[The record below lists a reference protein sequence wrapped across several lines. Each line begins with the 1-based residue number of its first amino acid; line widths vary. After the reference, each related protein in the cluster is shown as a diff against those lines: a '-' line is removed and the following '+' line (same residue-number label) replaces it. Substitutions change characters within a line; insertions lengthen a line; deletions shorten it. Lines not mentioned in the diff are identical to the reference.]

1 MPKHQHPRLLIL
13 LVASIMAFCQL
24 PPLEAGAKKAP
35 PVTIRL
41 HGEGNEVEGDSFVTG
56 IELLNPARTITMR
69 KVPAVSEGDIT
80 SFHPF
85 ENADGTFGAY
95 FKLDAH
101 GSNKL
106 QQFSTEEKGR
116 LAVVLVN
123 GRVASALTIDST
135 VRDGIL
141 YVPSGILPAE
151 VADLARAHPL
161 IGREAEF
168 KR

>member
-1 MPKHQHPRLLIL
+1 MSKFHPALPLLFI
-13 LVASIMAFCQL
+13 AAIIFAG
-24 PPLEAGAKKAP
+24 PPDPVLAGAKKTP
-35 PVTIRL
+35 QVTIRL

-56 IELLNPARTITMR
+56 IQLVNPPKTITMR
-69 KVPAVSEGDIT
+69 KVPAVSEGDIKA
-80 SFHPF
+80 FHPF
-85 ENADGTFGAY
+85 ENPDGTFGAY
-95 FKLDAH
+95 FRLDAH

-123 GRVASALTIDST
+123 GRVASALTIDAT
-135 VRDGIL
+135 VDDGIL
-141 YVPSGILPAE
+141 YVPAGILPSE
-151 VADLARAHPL
+151 VADLAQAHPV